1 MKAKHRISEEINL
14 AVIIMTIII
23 SITIVIS
30 LMLQRRFPA
39 ESWLFLQVKAEIFS
53 CFDILRLLVSIIYI
67 YMTLKF
73 YKSSVSNVVCLCVFH
88 HKLETLLSKA
98 TLVSLHKSSLL
109 QLLMNFVSVL
119 CDLNKLYPVSSEKGR
134 VVSK

>member
-39 ESWLFLQVKAEIFS
+39 ESWLFLQVKADSMCNLVICSIVRFECVWKYICIEYTCKCVIIINIVGGGLSGFS
-53 CFDILRLLVSIIYI
+53 LI
-67 YMTLKF
+67 
-73 YKSSVSNVVCLCVFH
+73 
-88 HKLETLLSKA
+88 
-98 TLVSLHKSSLL
+98 
-109 QLLMNFVSVL
+109 
-119 CDLNKLYPVSSEKGR
+119 
-134 VVSK
+134 